1 MEFEDTL
8 IYITFR
14 KEFRNY
20 IGRPYRGIKENP
32 EYERFIDSLDLG
44 IKWKRLLDN
53 GTDIY
58 EITDEKKWF
67 LTKIKYG
74 I

>member
-8 IYITFR
+8 IYLKFR
-14 KEFRNY
+14 KELRLY
-20 IGRPYRGIKENP
+20 IDAPYDGIGKSK
-32 EYERFIDSLDLG
+32 YERFIDSLDLG
-44 IKWKRLLDN
+44 IKYKRILDN

-67 LTKIKYG
+67 LNKIKYG